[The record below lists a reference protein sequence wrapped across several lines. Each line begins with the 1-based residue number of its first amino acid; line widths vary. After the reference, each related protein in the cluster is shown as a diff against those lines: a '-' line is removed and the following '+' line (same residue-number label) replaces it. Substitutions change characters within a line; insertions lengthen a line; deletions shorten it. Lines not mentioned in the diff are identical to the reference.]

1 MNFFVINFLLIVDF
15 HAKFNLPLKYLGS
28 VKILCDSFLAHLD
41 LPPVVQCFNDLPP
54 PKKKR
59 SHIF

>member
-1 MNFFVINFLLIVDF
+1 MNFFVINFL
-15 HAKFNLPLKYLGS
+15 AKFNLPLKYLGS